1 MNADHNLT
9 PALAEAVDALAEN
22 LLAAE
27 PFLALEGAYLR
38 LRGDAPARDLQQ
50 RFKQAEAALR
60 ERQASRTL
68 TQSDMAHYRALQAE
82 TQANELIAGYQRSQ
96 QAIVTYLQDV
106 NRDLSQLLG
115 VDFAALTKRSGCC

>member
-1 MNADHNLT
+1 MNDNHKLT

-22 LLAAE
+22 LVASE
-27 PFLALEGAYLR
+27 PFVALEGAYAR
-38 LRGDAPARDLQQ
+38 VQGDAQARDLQQ
-50 RFKQAEAALR
+50 RFKQAEATLR

-82 TQANELIAGYQRSQ
+82 VQANALIAGYQHSQ
-96 QAIVTYLQDV
+96 QAIVAYLQDV

-115 VDFAALTKRSGCC
+115 VDFAALAKHSGCC